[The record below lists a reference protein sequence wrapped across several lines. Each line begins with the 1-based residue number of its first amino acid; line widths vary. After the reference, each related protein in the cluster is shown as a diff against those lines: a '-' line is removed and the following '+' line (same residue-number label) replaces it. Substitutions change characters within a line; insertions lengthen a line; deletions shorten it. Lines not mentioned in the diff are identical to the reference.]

1 MSVPSRVSCLCPK
14 KGPPKLPTL
23 EKPSHWQSLQS
34 LQSSLRTKV
43 LICKTLRR
51 PQAAKLAEIFFGG
64 KVFWGG
70 KSWWGFVIFGWVVFW
85 SFVCGYFRY
94 RFTIY
99 KHPGGG
105 GTNTNS
111 MIHETEKQRDP
122 FVLPPPFNL
131 CVCVKG
137 HLFCQTFYQIPQLFL
152 SYNHLFSGKWWDSCN
167 VQPRSST

>member
-1 MSVPSRVSCLCPK
+1 MGGK
-14 KGPPKLPTL
+14 
-23 EKPSHWQSLQS
+23 
-34 LQSSLRTKV
+34 
-43 LICKTLRR
+43 
-51 PQAAKLAEIFFGG
+51 FFGG
-64 KVFWGG
+64 GNRGG
-70 KSWWGFVIFGWVVFW
+70 DLLFLAGLFSEVLFVDTLGIDLQ
-85 SFVCGYFRY
+85 
-94 RFTIY
+94 FTNIR
-99 KHPGGG
+99 GGG

>member
-105 GTNTNS
+105 GDK
-111 MIHETEKQRDP
+111 HKFHDP
-122 FVLPPPFNL
+122 RNRKTKRSIRFASTIQFV
-131 CVCVKG
+131 CVCKG
-137 HLFCQTFYQIPQLFL
+137 ASFL
-152 SYNHLFSGKWWDSCN
+152 PNILPN
-167 VQPRSST
+167 SSTVPLL